1 MGTGRDDMRILT
13 GVFAGLLFLAVSTQV
28 WAAEVIRLGFFDKQA
43 LVDRSQMGKE
53 GLEQL
58 KVKMIP
64 IREKLNAARQEIE
77 ELEAEFKKKELVWSD
92 EVKKT
97 KLQEIRAKK
106 VILRQGVDQANR
118 LLSEKEREL
127 LMPLQ
132 KKVVEIVA
140 RIGKEEGYAMILEL
154 GDGGIWY
161 APNSL
166 NLTERIVQE
175 LDEFHAR
182 EKARQ

>member
-1 MGTGRDDMRILT
+1 MRILT
-13 GVFAGLLFLAVSTQV
+13 GVIAGLLCLAVSTQG
-28 WAAEVIRLGFFDKQA
+28 WTAEVIKLGFFDKQA
-43 LVDRSQMGKE
+43 LVDRSEMGKE
-53 GLEQL
+53 GLEKL
-58 KVKMIP
+58 KAQMLP
-64 IREKLNAARQEIE
+64 IREKLNVARQEIE

-92 EVKKT
+92 DVKKT
-97 KLQEIRAKK
+97 KLQEIRAKRAM
-106 VILRQGVDQANR
+106 LRQGVDQANR
-118 LLSEKEREL
+118 LLTEKEREL

-140 RIGKEEGYAMILEL
+140 RIGKEDGYAMIFEL
-154 GDGGIWY
+154 GNGGIWY

-182 EKARQ
+182 EKATQ

>member
-1 MGTGRDDMRILT
+1 MRILT
-13 GVFAGLLFLAVSTQV
+13 GVFAGLLFLTVSTQV

-43 LVDRSQMGKE
+43 IVDRSEMGKE
-53 GLEQL
+53 GLEKL
-58 KVKMIP
+58 RGKMGP

-92 EVKKT
+92 DMKKN

-106 VILRQGVDQANR
+106 VMLRQGVDQANR
-118 LLSEKEREL
+118 LLTEKEREL

-140 RIGKEEGYAMILEL
+140 RIGKEEGYAMIFEL
-154 GDGGIWY
+154 GGGGIWY
-161 APNSL
+161 APDSL
-166 NLTERIVQE
+166 NLSERIVQE
-175 LDEFHAR
+175 LNEFYAG
-182 EKARQ
+182 EKAKQ